1 MVSVDNIRISF
12 NGKALFENVSFQIK
26 AGHRV
31 GLIGKNG
38 AGKSTLLKSLSGT
51 IDIDEG
57 KIVLGKNESLG
68 YLKQDLALQGELS
81 VQEEAAKAFEE
92 SNAAKKELDELS
104 HELTIRT
111 DYESDE
117 YQELI
122 QKVSDLGAQLEMSD
136 EASQEGKIERIL
148 MGLGFKREEL
158 QKNIQEFSGGWRMR
172 VELAKILLQEPE
184 ILLLDEPT
192 NHLDIVSIQWL
203 EKYLRAYSGIIVL
216 ISHDQEFLNQVTN
229 RTIEIVNRGI
239 MDFNVSYSKYLEQK
253 EIHFEQLRA
262 AKINQDKKLEDME
275 KFIDRFRAKAS
286 KSNQVQSR
294 VKALEK
300 IERIEVEEHEVAA
313 MKIRFPEPPRG
324 SKQVATITNVSKSY
338 GDKIVLENVDLI
350 IGRDE
355 KIAFVGKN
363 GMGKSTLLKII
374 VDEVQAS
381 SGSSVLGQ
389 NTSLGYYAQNQAEE
403 LDLTKTVF
411 ETIDDIAKGEIRLKI
426 RDLLG
431 AFLFKGE
438 DIDKKVGVLSG
449 GEKARLALCK
459 LLLVPYNFLVLDE
472 PTNHLDILSKEI
484 LKDALANY
492 KGTMVVVSHDR
503 EFLRGL
509 SSKILEFS
517 ERKVSEFAGDI
528 DFFLQQKNME
538 EMSELDLVKKE
549 KKEGKEKKNK
559 EFSAKKQQPNKVN
572 QQEAKKLKNKIASA
586 ERLIEELEAKKSKL
600 EALIADPKN
609 SNNFELFEQY
619 SSAEAELDE
628 AMKNWESLEKNL
640 SKTEG

>member
-1 MVSVDNIRISF
+1 MISVDNIRISF

-26 AGHRV
+26 AGQRV

-38 AGKSTLLKSLSGT
+38 AGKSTLLKALSGT
-51 IDIDEG
+51 VEYDEG
-57 KIVLGKNESLG
+57 QIVIGKNESLG
-68 YLKQDLALQGELS
+68 YLKQDLALQGDLS
-81 VQEEAAKAFEE
+81 VQEEAAKAFAE
-92 SNAAKKELDELS
+92 SNSAKLELDQLS
-104 HELTIRT
+104 HELTVRT
-111 DYESDE
+111 DYESE
-117 YQELI
+117 AYHELI
-122 QKVSDLGAQLEMSD
+122 QKVSDLGAQLEMLD
-136 EASQEGKIERIL
+136 ESSQEGKIERIL

-158 QKNIQEFSGGWRMR
+158 SRNIQEFSGGWRMR

-229 RTIEIVNRGI
+229 RTIEIVNRSV

-262 AKINQDKKLEDME
+262 AKTNQDKKLEDME

-324 SKQVATITNVSKSY
+324 SKQVATIENVSKVY
-338 GDKIVLENVDLI
+338 GDKVVLENVDLI

-355 KIAFVGKN
+355 KVAFVGKN

-374 VDEVQAS
+374 VDEIKAS
-381 SGSSVLGQ
+381 SGNSVLGQ
-389 NTSLGYYAQNQAEE
+389 NTTLGYYAQNQAEE

-411 ETIDDIAKGEIRLKI
+411 ATIDDIAKGEVRLKI

-431 AFLFKGE
+431 SFLFSGE
-438 DIDKKVGVLSG
+438 DIEKKVGVLSG

-459 LLLVPYNFLVLDE
+459 LLLEPYNFLVLDE
-472 PTNHLDILSKEI
+472 PTNHLDILSKQI

-517 ERKVSEFAGDI
+517 ERKVREFAGDI
-528 DFFLQQKNME
+528 DFFLQQKNMD
-538 EMSELDLVKKE
+538 EMSELDLGKKE
-549 KKEGKEKKNK
+549 NKKEISKNDKKKPRTDNNDFK
-559 EFSAKKQQPNKVN
+559 SN
-572 QQEAKKLKNKIASA
+572 QQEIKKAKNLLSS
-586 ERLIEELEAKKSKL
+586 IEKEIENLETKKTELDQAIS
-600 EALIADPKN
+600 DPKN
-609 SNNFELFEQY
+609 STNYELFNDY
-619 SSAEAELDE
+619 SNIEKQLEL
-628 AMKNWESLEKNL
+628 AMKKWEKAEKIVSDIEN
-640 SKTEG
+640 